1 MKEFKYKHMTEAMRE
16 EINELLK
23 GEHAEALV
31 AWSMDSAALAVKQ
44 FKENVAKGAFKG
56 LVYGCAIV
64 GAVEILKAIKGNK
77 GNKDSGTGF

>member
-31 AWSMDSAALAVKQ
+31 AWSADSAALAVKQ
-44 FKENVAKGAFKG
+44 FKDNMLKGAFNG
-56 LVYGCAIV
+56 LIYACAIV
-64 GAVEILKAIKGNK
+64 GVVELLKSAK
-77 GNKDSGTGF
+77 GNKDRGTSF

>member
-31 AWSMDSAALAVKQ
+31 AWSTDTAALAVKQ
-44 FKENVAKGAFKG
+44 FKEKIVNGACKG
-56 LVYGCAIV
+56 LVYTCAIV
-64 GAVEILKAIKGNK
+64 GVVEILKSVTK
-77 GNKDSGTGF
+77 KDSGTGF